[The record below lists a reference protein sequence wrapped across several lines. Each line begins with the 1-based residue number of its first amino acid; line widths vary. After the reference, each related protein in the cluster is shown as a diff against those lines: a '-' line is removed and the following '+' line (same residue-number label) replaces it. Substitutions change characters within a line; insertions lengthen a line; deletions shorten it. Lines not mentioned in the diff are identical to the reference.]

1 MNFYLIKSF
10 HCLDLF
16 LPGQVAEDNKESK
29 ISLNSRRPTFFQSN
43 KNVKLLKSSFEYLPP
58 TQYRQPWLRSRQ
70 MQIPLITNQIKTEE
84 TETNLP
90 TDPTTTNRKTTPP
103 LKPKPHLIPRFP
115 KTTPPNQQKRKRK
128 KRKIN
133 RTN

>member
-1 MNFYLIKSF
+1 M
-10 HCLDLF
+10 
-16 LPGQVAEDNKESK
+16 
-29 ISLNSRRPTFFQSN
+29 
-43 KNVKLLKSSFEYLPP
+43 
-58 TQYRQPWLRSRQ
+58 Q
-70 MQIPLITNQIKTEE
+70 MRLITNQIQTEE

-128 KRKIN
+128 KKERSTGQIN
-133 RTN
+133 EQINKRLAKQ